1 LTNSLIIEDEI
12 VDMAALLDSGGAPEP
27 RSLRRG
33 EVVEGIV
40 MGPERDGVLVDLVEI
55 GSKSEGIIPLNEMH
69 SLGADPASKLAVG
82 EKVLVYIV
90 QPETNEGQV
99 LLSIDRARGEQG
111 WRILQQRFEDGDIF
125 EGEVTGYNK
134 GGLLANVEGVNAFI
148 PMSQVVGAKPGSDG
162 TSSLAEQVG
171 RTLRLKVIEINR
183 RRNRAILSERAALQE
198 WRSEQKDRLL
208 DALHEGEILTG
219 RITSIRNFGVFVDL
233 GGADGLAH
241 LSELSWDRNINP
253 EERFHVGDEVK
264 VFVMKVDQEN
274 KKIAL
279 SIRRAAPEQ
288 WQDLI
293 AQYTVGDVVP
303 GVVTK
308 LVAFGAFTRLPGP
321 VEGLVHVSELVDRRI
336 NHPQEVVEEGDVV
349 PLKIVRIEHDRHRL
363 GLSLRDARPEA
374 EQRGWMF
381 DESGRIMQIPEDAKE
396 AFPEE
401 TRIIDQRLEGRREE
415 QANRAAAPRREEP
428 SNNQGGG
435 NNESARRERD
445 DEPPMTAFAA
455 AMQQALANEVDDTSA
470 TADAE
475 PAAVAVAEPVATE
488 AAAPVAEAEPAA
500 VAEETAVAPA
510 TAEHAADA
518 AAAEAPAAEGSAA
531 AEGEAETPS
540 KQE

>member
-1 LTNSLIIEDEI
+1 M
-12 VDMAALLDSGGAPEP
+12 DMGALLDSGGAPEP

-33 EVVEGIV
+33 EVVEGVV
-40 MGPERDGVLVDLVEI
+40 MGTERDGVLVDLVDI
-55 GSKSEGIIPLNEMH
+55 GSKSEGVIPSNEMH

-82 EKVLVYIV
+82 EKVLVYVV

-99 LLSIDRARGEQG
+99 LLSVDRARGEQG

-162 TSSLAEQVG
+162 AQSLAEQVG
-171 RTLRLKVIEINR
+171 RSLRLKVIEINR

-208 DALHEGEILTG
+208 DELKEGEIRTG

-241 LSELSWDRNINP
+241 LSELSWDRNANP
-253 EERFHVGDEVK
+253 EERFKVGEEVK
-264 VFVMKVDQEN
+264 VYVMKVDQET

-293 AQYTVGDVVP
+293 AKYAVGDVVP

-336 NHPQEVVEEGDVV
+336 SHPQEVVDEGDVI

-363 GLSLRDARPEA
+363 GLSLRDARQEA
-374 EQRGWMF
+374 EQRGWKF
-381 DESGRIMQIPEDAKE
+381 DDQGRVTDVSDEAKDSFPEEVAAVDSRLEARRQEAATRAPAPRRDESGGG
-396 AFPEE
+396 
-401 TRIIDQRLEGRREE
+401 EG
-415 QANRAAAPRREEP
+415 APA
-428 SNNQGGG
+428 S
-435 NNESARRERD
+435 RRERD
-445 DEPPMTAFAA
+445 DEPPMTAMAA
-455 AMQQALANEVDDTSA
+455 AMQQAQERAQ
-470 TADAE
+470 
-475 PAAVAVAEPVATE
+475 
-488 AAAPVAEAEPAA
+488 
-500 VAEETAVAPA
+500 AEENESSGP
-510 TAEHAADA
+510 E
-518 AAAEAPAAEGSAA
+518 E
-531 AEGEAETPS
+531 PS
-540 KQE
+540 SE

>member
-1 LTNSLIIEDEI
+1 MTNITSTEPNPRLEDEI

-40 MGPERDGVLVDLVEI
+40 MGTERDGILVDLVDI
-55 GSKSEGIIPLNEMH
+55 GSKSEGLIPLNEMH
-69 SLGADPASKLAVG
+69 SLGADGASKLAVG
-82 EKVLVYIV
+82 ERVLVYVV

-99 LLSIDRARGEQG
+99 LLSVDRARGEQG
-111 WRILQQRFEDGDIF
+111 WRVLQQRFEDGDIF

-162 TSSLAEQVG
+162 ASSLAEQVG

-198 WRSEQKDRLL
+198 WRTEQKDRLL
-208 DALHEGEILTG
+208 DELHEGEIRTG

-241 LSELSWDRNINP
+241 LSELSWDRNANP
-253 EERFHVGDEVK
+253 EERFQIGQEVK
-264 VFVMKVDQEN
+264 VFVMKVDQDN

-293 AQYTVGDVVP
+293 ASYQVGDVVP

-363 GLSLRDARPEA
+363 GLSLREARPEA
-374 EQRGWMF
+374 EQRGWQF
-381 DESGRIMQIPEDAKE
+381 DDQGRVMTLPEDAKE
-396 AFPEE
+396 AFQEE
-401 TRIIDQRLEGRREE
+401 TKIIEQRLAGRLEE
-415 QANRAAAPRREEP
+415 QATRAASPRREEP
-428 SNNQGGG
+428 ANADGSGSD
-435 NNESARRERD
+435 ESSRAASRERE
-445 DEPPMTAFAA
+445 DEPPMTAMAA
-455 AMQQALANEVDDTSA
+455 AMQQAQERVQAE
-470 TADAE
+470 E
-475 PAAVAVAEPVATE
+475 PA
-488 AAAPVAEAEPAA
+488 
-500 VAEETAVAPA
+500 EE
-510 TAEHAADA
+510 
-518 AAAEAPAAEGSAA
+518 
-531 AEGEAETPS
+531 
-540 KQE
+540 